1 VTGGGAVRVTVQT
14 VSDLSHHFGSGEF
27 EVTIPARSVGGLLEH
42 LKQTYGFNL
51 AAHEHT
57 MLFVNGR
64 GCVDPSRTLRDG
76 DHVAIVPILAA
87 G

>member
-1 VTGGGAVRVTVQT
+1 MTGEEAMRVTVQT

-27 EVTIPARSVGGLLEH
+27 QVTLPARSVGDLLDH
-42 LKQTYGFNL
+42 LKQAYGFDL

-57 MLFVNGR
+57 MLFLNGR
-64 GCVDPSRTLRDG
+64 GCVDLSRPLRDG

>member
-1 VTGGGAVRVTVQT
+1 VTVEEAVRVIVQT
-14 VSDLSHHFGSGEF
+14 VSDLTHHFGSGEF
-27 EVTIPARSVGGLLEH
+27 EATIPAGTVGDLLDH
-42 LKQTYGFNL
+42 LKQAYGFDL
-51 AAHEHT
+51 SAHEHT

-64 GCVDPSRTLRDG
+64 GCVDPSRPLRDG